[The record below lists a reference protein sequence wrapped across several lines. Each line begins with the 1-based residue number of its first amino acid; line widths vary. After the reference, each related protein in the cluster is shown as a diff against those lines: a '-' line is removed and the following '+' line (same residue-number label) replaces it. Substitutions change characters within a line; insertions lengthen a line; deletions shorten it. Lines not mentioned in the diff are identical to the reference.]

1 MTMKK
6 RLLIWGGV
14 LLAAVLAY
22 GLQRGFRYPPLQFDP
37 SPVSTVLKSPD
48 GWRLHGLGAY
58 RRESVPPVV
67 FRAWAPSPKLL
78 FEVTLAGSTELTI
91 ENVHPEAELIGEGV
105 EELSRDG
112 LSRRLK
118 VDWGMGENRE
128 IELRF
133 PARER
138 YRFAVIGDAGGRG
151 ELRWNYQ
158 RAAELGADFVI
169 HVGDIAYYDDDFE
182 SAAQVIREAA
192 MPSYVAIGNH
202 DFHGGTRDR
211 FRYFQEYFGPMNGA
225 FELEGVYFLNLD
237 TAADLVPAGRGKRGE
252 LLEEL
257 AASPPPG
264 PLVVFTH
271 RPFADPRVLRG
282 TRDDPHALN
291 RTAEAD
297 WLREQL
303 LAMGADVMLAG
314 HIHRTEDFDDQGLR
328 TIIGGDGLGV
338 RGTKRAMMV
347 IGEFEPGLPV
357 EFRQELLNMP
367 TSAHSPEYAKDRG
380 EPAEHDK
387 VH

>member
-133 PARER
+133 PARASR
-138 YRFAVIGDAGGRG
+138 PRRGASRRRACSSGR
-151 ELRWNYQ
+151 LISPAR
-158 RAAELGADFVI
+158 D
-169 HVGDIAYYDDDFE
+169 
-182 SAAQVIREAA
+182 SAASRL
-192 MPSYVAIGNH
+192 
-202 DFHGGTRDR
+202 
-211 FRYFQEYFGPMNGA
+211 GP
-225 FELEGVYFLNLD
+225 
-237 TAADLVPAGRGKRGE
+237 
-252 LLEEL
+252 
-257 AASPPPG
+257 
-264 PLVVFTH
+264 
-271 RPFADPRVLRG
+271 
-282 TRDDPHALN
+282 
-291 RTAEAD
+291 
-297 WLREQL
+297 W
-303 LAMGADVMLAG
+303 
-314 HIHRTEDFDDQGLR
+314 
-328 TIIGGDGLGV
+328 
-338 RGTKRAMMV
+338 
-347 IGEFEPGLPV
+347 
-357 EFRQELLNMP
+357 
-367 TSAHSPEYAKDRG
+367 
-380 EPAEHDK
+380 
-387 VH
+387 